1 MKLPAQSHLSDSNYP
16 IPSLELVKDDLER
29 VKELMDSELMSSS
42 GGKRR
47 SEIDRLL
54 ESLSHRSGKMLRP
67 GLVLL
72 SGKCFDCITDSHI
85 KIAACVETI
94 HNATLLHDDVID
106 EGSQRRGKPTIN
118 SLWGNES
125 AVLLGDLLLSHV
137 FKLSSELE
145 PEVTQV
151 LADAAVRICE
161 GELRQSV
168 QKDNWQLSESE
179 YIDIISKK
187 SGALFSSSCYLG
199 AVLAHADETH
209 KRLLYDFGL
218 NAGIAFQIAD
228 DLLDII
234 GDEKRTG
241 KTKGCDADKH
251 KPTLAII
258 HLLRTVE
265 SEKRNELI
273 ESFLEGDKS
282 FIERLEEHG
291 SLAYAAAQAK
301 EYTSKAIR
309 SLSDSN
315 GLTNSNAKNAL
326 IETARFMADR
336 VR

>member
-1 MKLPAQSHLSDSNYP
+1 MSSCDLFTSFSRPLESLSNNEVARTKPPFGLKLS

-161 GELRQSV
+161 GELRQS
-168 QKDNWQLSESE
+168 
-179 YIDIISKK
+179 
-187 SGALFSSSCYLG
+187 
-199 AVLAHADETH
+199 ETKRGSVSH